1 MWIFLPF
8 GFFSIASHR
17 ERPHNVLVRARVRA
31 DLERFV
37 ERLYTTSKPAIVHTP
52 NADYPYRAEV
62 SKLELA
68 SLLEYFVEDELTYDK
83 VKPAIASGSG
93 PERSDTMLGIWNST
107 FEFEDAGARKSAAGP
122 HRAAAAHRKSV

>member
-31 DLERFV
+31 DLQRLV
-37 ERLYTTSKPAIVHTP
+37 ERLYTKTAPDIVHTP
-52 NADYPYRAEV
+52 DADYPYRAEITR
-62 SKLELA
+62 LELT

-83 VKPAIASGSG
+83 VKPAIAAGCG
-93 PERSDTMLGIWNST
+93 PERSSTMLGIWNST

-122 HRAAAAHRKSV
+122 HRSGAAHRKSV